1 MKIVFKI
8 TPLASLLLLL
18 FLLLPASLVQSAEPS
33 DAANLFASI
42 QPLAERGDTN
52 AQYNLALLYAKGNGV
67 PQDYVEA
74 RKWHLKAAEQG
85 NHLSQYM
92 LGFFYAE
99 GNGVAQDYTE
109 ARKWWLKSAKQGNH
123 LSQHNLGLLY
133 AEGNGV
139 AQDYTEARKWWLKS
153 AEQSNP
159 VSQLNLGLLYAEG
172 YGVPQN
178 SAIAYAWLNI
188 AADQG
193 DQNAKDAQEHVAARL
208 DAASLAE
215 AQRLSREY
223 FKRYVEPFR

>member
-109 ARKWWLKSAKQGNH
+109 ARKWWLKSA
-123 LSQHNLGLLY
+123 
-133 AEGNGV
+133 
-139 AQDYTEARKWWLKS
+139 
-153 AEQSNP
+153 EQSNP